1 MKKLLAL
8 CLGLG
13 IALMLVSCGST
24 RSVERVAADEKI
36 DLSGRWNDT
45 DAQMVAEAMIA
56 DVLKRPWLVDFTE
69 ANSKK
74 PIVIVGSIRNR
85 SSEHIDANIFSKS
98 IERELINSGKVA
110 FVASAKERDDLRNER
125 IDQQTEAS
133 ADSAKRL
140 GQETAADFMLQGIIS
155 SVTDAVDGKK
165 VVFYKVDLELINL
178 ESNEK
183 VWIGT
188 KQIKKLVGQA
198 RVKL

>member
-24 RSVERVAADEKI
+24 RSVERVAADETI

-110 FVASAKERDDLRNER
+110 FVASAKERDDLRNDR